1 MDKYNFGNKL
11 CLLREE
17 KGLTQKELA
26 KILDV
31 SDKAVSK
38 WENGQSIPRM
48 ETLEK
53 IADVLGVSIEA
64 LLSDDNT
71 ETERYRVK
79 RDIFKNRNKNANN
92 VFYNVGIGSI
102 ALVLIACVFDATV
115 YFVFDKSNLSD
126 IVIQNITVLV
136 FPLGLL
142 TVYAFIKTFILGFI
156 QGFINT
162 FKQSPNCIE
171 AENKSKYWLSM
182 LHKLS
187 AILTFLPTVIAVSSI
202 FSDAEISVTE
212 YIIIYFVLI
221 TLLSIYFFTMKYENI
236 DLYFTENGMFEESI
250 DYGDF
255 YPYSS
260 FDDITANANDFAKG
274 LSDKLKLSFTVDGKK
289 FKTVIT
295 EEGITKIIR
304 YLNINVDV
312 ENEKQPSKKTR
323 ILYYTFLG
331 IGFVIMAFGLV
342 LFMSNMQFGTT
353 EVDYTAAQN
362 EVVPLYGSTKVIEYD
377 NKIFAFTEQN
387 CAVDVFEIN
396 GKFLHANHVPVGQNG
411 ISDMYLKNNNLYIFD
426 KYGDLYRYD
435 MNGNFLGRCTCEC
448 YDEGTYTVMLYDE
461 NDKRIDTM
469 VFDEEDYMYIAYFDD
484 NSYILTT
491 YCDSDYDYALE
502 YTDGIEK
509 RTKMPTSEC
518 MADFVDGAVYTESE
532 EYYTFKGSLYS
543 TEKGELY
550 KESTFDWYRHSIPC
564 TWLTGAFGMLFAF
577 VSSRIIILI
586 EKRKKNN

>member
-38 WENGQSIPRM
+38 WENGQSIPRI

-79 RDIFKNRNKNANN
+79 HDIFKNRNKNAKD

-102 ALVLIACVFDATV
+102 ALVLIACVFDTTV
-115 YFVFDKSNLSD
+115 YFAFDKSNLAD

-156 QGFINT
+156 KGFLST
-162 FKQSPNCIE
+162 FKQSPGCIE

-187 AILTFLPTVIAVSSI
+187 AVLTFLPTVIAVSSI

-221 TLLSIYFFTMKYENI
+221 TLLSVYFFTMKYENI

-260 FDDITANANDFAKG
+260 FEDITANANDFAKG
-274 LSDKLKLSFTVDGKK
+274 LSDELKLSFTVDGKK

-295 EEGITKIIR
+295 EEGITKVIR

-353 EVDYTAAQN
+353 DVDYTVAQK
-362 EVVPLYGSTKVIEYD
+362 EIVSLYGSTKVIEYG

-387 CAVDVFEIN
+387 CAVDVFDIN
-396 GKFLHANHVPVGQNG
+396 GNFLYANQVPVGQNG

-426 KYGDLYRYD
+426 RDENLYRYD

-448 YDEGTYTVMLYDE
+448 YDEGTYTVMFYDE
-461 NDKRIDTM
+461 SDRRIDTR

-484 NSYILTT
+484 NSYIVTT
-491 YCDSDYDYALE
+491 YCDPDYDYVLE
-502 YTDGIEK
+502 YVNGVEN

-518 MADFVDGAVYTESE
+518 MADFVDGAVYSESD

-577 VSSRIIILI
+577 VSSRIIISI
-586 EKRKKNN
+586 EKRKKYK